1 MLEDDV
7 VLGLDGKKDQSL
19 KDSAILGSFC
29 YRNEEPCFVVI
40 ACNVGL
46 VMVDIA
52 QTDQGN
58 D

>member
-1 MLEDDV
+1 M